1 MKPENHTRKAKP
13 TQSIS
18 ISPAPTY
25 VPNAIHLV
33 RTAQQMQL
41 QLSQMADQ
49 KASILMGAT
58 FVSFTIAVGQVSSGH
73 ISPPLVILATFA
85 FLAAILAMMVVM
97 PRIGKLDPE
106 LVDGSLL
113 FFGAFSQI
121 PEADYVEKLKGR
133 LVADD
138 LVFTTMIRDMHQNGQ
153 ILASRKYKFLG
164 YAYRTF
170 LTGLVLSFLAFFL
183 QESYVFVR

>member
-1 MKPENHTRKAKP
+1 MKQASVTSKP
-13 TQSIS
+13 SEAQNVSKGEGPS
-18 ISPAPTY
+18 Y

-58 FVSFTIAVGQVSSGH
+58 FVSFTIAIGQVSSGG
-73 ISPPLVILATFA
+73 ISPALIILATFA
-85 FLAAILAMMVVM
+85 FLAAVLAMMVVM
-97 PRIGKLDPE
+97 PRVGTLPPE
-106 LVDGSLL
+106 MVDGSLL

-121 PEADYVEKLKGR
+121 PEEEFVAKLKGR

-138 LVFTTMIRDMHQNGQ
+138 LVYTTMIRDMHQNGQ
-153 ILASRKYKFLG
+153 VLASRKYRFLG

-170 LTGLVLSFLAFFL
+170 LTGLVLSFFAFFA
-183 QESYVFVR
+183 QEALGFLR

>member
-1 MKPENHTRKAKP
+1 MTQANPDSTDRPAKNP
-13 TQSIS
+13 SQ
-18 ISPAPTY
+18 AQAAVY

-33 RTAQQMQL
+33 RTAQQMPL

-58 FVSFTIAVGQVSSGH
+58 FVCFTIAIGQVSSKG
-73 ISPPLVILATFA
+73 ISPALVILATFA
-85 FLAAILAMMVVM
+85 FLAAVLAMMVVM
-97 PRIGKLDPE
+97 PRVGKLPPGM
-106 LVDGSLL
+106 VDGSLL

-121 PEADYVEKLKGR
+121 PEEEFVAKLKGR

-138 LVFTTMIRDMHQNGQ
+138 LVYTTMIRDMHQNGQ
-153 ILASRKYKFLG
+153 VLASRKYRFLG

-170 LTGLVLSFLAFFL
+170 LTGLVLSFVAFFA
-183 QESYVFVR
+183 QEALGFLR

>member
-1 MKPENHTRKAKP
+1 MKQASVTTKP
-13 TQSIS
+13 TPAQDIS
-18 ISPAPTY
+18 KGEGPNY

-58 FVSFTIAVGQVSSGH
+58 FVSFTIAIGQVSSGG
-73 ISPPLVILATFA
+73 ISPALIILATFA
-85 FLAAILAMMVVM
+85 FLAAVLAMMVVM
-97 PRIGKLDPE
+97 PRVGTLPPE
-106 LVDGSLL
+106 MVDGSLL

-121 PEADYVEKLKGR
+121 PEEEFVAKLKGR

-138 LVFTTMIRDMHQNGQ
+138 LVYTTMIRDMHQNGQ
-153 ILASRKYKFLG
+153 VLASRKYRFLG

-170 LTGLVLSFLAFFL
+170 LTGLVLSFFAFFA
-183 QESYVFVR
+183 QEALGFLR